1 MNKPTLVYKEELE
14 EFTKPLCYKLDLATG
29 YLDRI
34 ILLNV
39 VGSNYGLTVDK
50 METTPTIIDKGNN
63 IYNIEFSLNELKNGK
78 DFIDPFKHTFYI
90 FDLSNA
96 MINDDIT
103 VLPVGTYTLNKN
115 VHPHTFQQYPKLTI
129 NRQYYVYRINIKP
142 QYNTKYLTLKYKV
155 KPGDNLLNRIFSIRL
170 CVDGYYMGYKEVDK
184 NTDTITLNTIDLFKN
199 CESVYIYTSNLILLS
214 WYQYE

>member
-78 DFIDPFKHTFYI
+78 DFIDPFGHTFYI